1 MEHHLAEKGTLKN
14 NHLNLTAADHER
26 KFLSVRTFSAK
37 IFSFHVV
44 LVGWPYYK
52 ATHSSV
58 IVTFYLCNHFSNS

>member
-1 MEHHLAEKGTLKN
+1 MTFFYFWENPSLQHVQMEHHLAEKGTLKN

-44 LVGWPYYK
+44 LVG
-52 ATHSSV
+52 
-58 IVTFYLCNHFSNS
+58 